1 MQEFEIELGL
11 GDVIRIGECVYTVID
26 IEHGEVSF
34 KIDHVE
40 DYAPDFESILPGNY
54 RRRLRRRLYPRSAA
68 TAASRLG

>member
-1 MQEFEIELGL
+1 MQEFEIELGV

-40 DYAPDFESILPGNY
+40 DYAPDFESILPGK
-54 RRRLRRRLYPRSAA
+54 
-68 TAASRLG
+68 